1 MLRPSYSRQNTLN
14 DGADSSSVQSRP
26 LDSFYLSTFQFD
38 SSTPI
43 LELNQFKGSERIDKL
58 DQNHQDKIPRNQE
71 DQSYFKTFSSLH
83 PRVYWWWIIVLGQIL
98 LVGFPIGFY
107 CTISYYQISLPD
119 RISEFA
125 RKSPGSITF
134 IVTLIS
140 STFSGLSS
148 FLFSHAV
155 VNFLAHRLARPTT
168 LFELSTGIEIS
179 KGQFIFR
186 RKYPTWTILTLLVG
200 LLLKTLTASFATLI
214 TPTAI
219 VVSTPLEG
227 VEIDIGTESF
237 VKLLEN
243 SDTYKNMISSL
254 RSNNPTS
261 FSSILVSAGMAAAYA
276 RLKFTRLLEFDHA
289 MFNSS
294 TGGILPVSAFDAEIG
309 PTTNSVEQNLIGIPV
324 SENKPI
330 RYKLKGQNVRSNE
343 VIQPSNHTIL
353 QQGFT
358 SLVDCMIHDHTL
370 INATT
375 QSSPIL
381 VSDSTR
387 ALNYSL
393 NKWSFNASC
402 PNGDRLG
409 EFSFDIHFFML
420 SKTDLMNLLD
430 LEDVVT
436 AISTNSGSGGL
447 VMVALC
453 QDQNFNGIASPGNH
467 CEGYK
472 YLKPRVCSIR
482 PVITKLNVK
491 YERNINFESL
501 IEVLPLP
508 ENSRDLSIMV
518 LRLIVNSVR
527 GSQNIYTNTFG
538 DGLKSIYGTIDQKI
552 MESVEVDSW
561 KIDENMLNEIIESY
575 FRGQLE
581 FIGSYLRVSFSGK
594 DVFENDIIPESM
606 SKPIEGLWHSSTIG
620 WDRISHRSAIVT
632 LSPILLVGILSILL
646 MIKSRG
652 KVQNRFP
659 LDDLICLIEAAGSG
673 DLVNGFEK
681 LEQEEQENL
690 LRDFDECKNRK
701 EVCRLEE
708 LERVKVRLEQEFDQ
722 ESEWNLKY
730 CP

>member
-1 MLRPSYSRQNTLN
+1 MLRSSHSRQNTFK
-14 DGADSSSVQSRP
+14 DSPDTSALQSRP
-26 LDSFYLSTFQFD
+26 LESLYLSAFQFD

-43 LELNQFKGSERIDKL
+43 LELNQFNKTDENDKL
-58 DQNHQDKIPRNQE
+58 NDKDRDEIPRNQE
-71 DQSYFKTFSSLH
+71 GRSSLPSSLH
-83 PRVYWWWIIVLGQIL
+83 PRLYWWWAVVLGQIT

-107 CTISYYQISLPD
+107 STISYHQISLPD
-119 RISEFA
+119 HISLFA
-125 RKSPGSITF
+125 RKSPGTITF

-140 STFSGLSS
+140 SAFSGLSS

-155 VNFLAHRLARPTT
+155 VNFLAHRLARPTP
-168 LFELSTGIEIS
+168 LFELATGIEIS

-237 VKLLEN
+237 VKLLNN

-276 RLKFTRLLEFDHA
+276 RLGFTRLLEFDHA

-324 SENKPI
+324 SENKPL
-330 RYKLKGQNVRSNE
+330 RYKLKGQNFSSSDM
-343 VIQPSNHTIL
+343 IQASNHTVI

-358 SLVDCMIHDHTL
+358 AVVDCMIRDNTSL
-370 INATT
+370 NATP
-375 QSSPIL
+375 QFSPVL
-381 VSDSTR
+381 LSDSTR
-387 ALNYSL
+387 PLNYSL
-393 NKWSFNASC
+393 TKWSFNASC
-402 PNGDRLG
+402 PNGDRL
-409 EFSFDIHFFML
+409 
-420 SKTDLMNLLD
+420 D

-436 AISTNSGSGGL
+436 AVSTNSGSGGL
-447 VMVALC
+447 VMAALC
-453 QDQNFNGIASPGNH
+453 QDQTVNGIASPGNH
-467 CEGYK
+467 LLSLIGTGEGYN
-472 YLKPRVCSIR
+472 YLKPRACSIR
-482 PVITKLNVK
+482 PVITNLNVK
-491 YERNINFESL
+491 YETNINFESL
-501 IEVLPLP
+501 VEVLPLP
-508 ENSRDLSIMV
+508 ENSRDLSMMV
-518 LRLIVNSVR
+518 LKLIVNSVR

-538 DGLKSIYGTIDQKI
+538 DGLKSIYGTLDEKI
-552 MESVEVDSW
+552 METENRSVW
-561 KIDENMLNEIIESY
+561 KIDDDRLNEIIESY

-581 FIGSYLRVSFSGK
+581 FIGSYLRVSFSGGN
-594 DVFENDIIPESM
+594 VFEEDVIPEDM
-606 SKPIEGLWHSSTIG
+606 SKPIEGNWQSITIG

-632 LSPILLVGILSILL
+632 LSPILLVGILSISL

-673 DLVNGFEK
+673 DLVNGFK
-681 LEQEEQENL
+681 RLEEEEQEDV
-690 LRDFDECKNRK
+690 LREFDECKNRK
-701 EVCRLEE
+701 RARRLEE
-708 LERVKVRLEQEFDQ
+708 LEKVRVRLEQECH
-722 ESEWNLKY
+722 EEEGWNLKH
-730 CP
+730 CL